1 MKLPK
6 GQSTKSFTKTRSSRT
21 CTTWITL
28 YIKQLVSTA
37 QKSSEKLLLKA
48 KERITNVIYSDVIE
62 ELLVH
67 QTTEEY
73 NLGLP
78 DVDSCVPTA
87 ITRMKISKHYWSDNT
102 LISYRKH
109 SINKIVYMNLPS
121 RLGERS
127 SEIWIRSTNPAMG
140 LHSPPLSLSRRYF
153 SCKKYMYTV
162 YIFRQSSSCWRRIW
176 VNCWS

>member
-28 YIKQLVSTA
+28 HIKQLVSTA

-87 ITRMKISKHYWSDNT
+87 ITQMKISKHYWSDNT
-102 LISYRKH
+102 LISYRKR
-109 SINKIVYMNLPS
+109 SIYKIVYMNLPS